1 MRPVQPRRGLA
12 SIWVLGAFSWVVV
25 ATLCGCG
32 GPSPA
37 RDAAIAGDGSRH
49 DAAAPREASSA
60 TDATDGLVD
69 GLVGDLDR
77 RDGVDGDAR
86 DLSSDAG
93 DADVATG
100 DAAGDGSDASDAV
113 TCPPCVAALIRLEA
127 DCAPAGS
134 CTGQVDES
142 EDPDGGTTTTENLCF
157 SDGFREISTGTK
169 TVTSMLT
176 KTSSLSMAS
185 TQYFKG
191 GALCY
196 TAVYAETVSDAGVV
210 VLNIAEQDP
219 SGATIATE
227 QETYGGGSPTIESTT
242 CAGQSYDLTATSGC
256 PSAFPAAT
264 GPTVC
269 NDGPC
274 L

>member
-1 MRPVQPRRGLA
+1 MPAVQPSRMG
-12 SIWVLGAFSWVVV
+12 IHGAFSWVVV
-25 ATLCGCG
+25 AALSGCG

-37 RDAAIAGDGSRH
+37 RDAAIAADGARRDGAETR
-49 DAAAPREASSA
+49 DALSA

-69 GLVGDLDR
+69 GLVGDLAH
-77 RDGVDGDAR
+77 RDGADGDAR
-86 DLSSDAG
+86 DDVSNDADGAEVGTGDAG
-93 DADVATG
+93 DAG
-100 DAAGDGSDASDAV
+100 PDGSDAAV
-113 TCPPCVAALIRLEA
+113 CPPCVAALIRLEA

-176 KTSSLSMAS
+176 KTSSLSTGS
-185 TQYFKG
+185 VQYFKN

-196 TAVYAETVSDAGVV
+196 TFVYTETVSYAGVV
-210 VLNIAEQDP
+210 VLSATEKDP

-227 QETYGGGSPTIESTT
+227 MDTSGGDSSTIETT
-242 CAGQSYDLTATSGC
+242 ACGGQSYDTAAIAGC
-256 PSAFPAAT
+256 PSGGPAST
-264 GPTVC
+264 DPTVC
-269 NDGPC
+269 NSGPC
-274 L
+274 M